1 MSLTLWMC
9 IKLGLRHYIVSVLP
23 PTDCVPDVNVFGAD
37 TEMGK
42 LVRRLHKVFQEAKSS
57 PQKGP
62 PVSSANASQ
71 VRVALSSLGLRIGS
85 QVVVGGV
92 KVCATMSLCHH
103 VIVSLTVRVKT
114 KCYAILAVL
123 VLDNNGGVLS
133 SNVCC
138 PVVIYVV
145 KDHTCSFP

>member
-1 MSLTLWMC
+1 M
-9 IKLGLRHYIVSVLP
+9 
-23 PTDCVPDVNVFGAD
+23 FGAD

-62 PVSSANASQ
+62 PVSNANTSQ
-71 VRVALSSLGLRIGS
+71 VRAALSTLGLRIGS

-92 KVCATMSLCHH
+92 KVGVTMSLCHH
-103 VIVSLTVRVKT
+103 IIVSLTIRVKT
-114 KCYAILAVL
+114 NCYAILAVL
-123 VLDNNGGVLS
+123 VLDNDDGVLS

-138 PVVIYVV
+138 PVIIEIVR
-145 KDHTCSFP
+145 DHTSSFP